1 MIHRRCIPIF
11 LLFTYWRIP
20 RPGDQMKQTCIFWGF
35 LLWNC
40 FFLDFHNYYLPSLA
54 SFLQLYVVPGPA
66 AQPCR
71 ETQQTVSPQNAMFG
85 NKEKVWQRWQK
96 SKKMASKF
104 HCTVN
109 ILLWTVT
116 TEWLS
121 VCLSVYP
128 LPLDDYLGLS
138 SINSSRIKYN
148 TELNHLDL
156 FGIIPTSVSCPIL
169 VTTCARQVPITPS
182 CMVSQIWNTSS
193 LWNDSSLSFI
203 LS

>member
-1 MIHRRCIPIF
+1 MLCLETRKKYGKDDKKAKKWPASSTVLSTSCYGQ
-11 LLFTYWRIP
+11 LL
-20 RPGDQMKQTCIFWGF
+20 
-35 LLWNC
+35 
-40 FFLDFHNYYLPSLA
+40 
-54 SFLQLYVVPGPA
+54 
-66 AQPCR
+66 
-71 ETQQTVSPQNAMFG
+71 
-85 NKEKVWQRWQK
+85 
-96 SKKMASKF
+96 
-104 HCTVN
+104 
-109 ILLWTVT
+109 
-116 TEWLS
+116 LS
-121 VCLSVYP
+121 DCVCLSVYP

-148 TELNHLDL
+148 TEFNHLDL

>member
-35 LLWNC
+35 HLWNC

-85 NKEKVWQRWQK
+85 NKKKSMAKMTKKQK
-96 SKKMASKF
+96 NGQQVPLYCQHLVMDSYYWV
-104 HCTVN
+104 TVC
-109 ILLWTVT
+109 
-116 TEWLS
+116 LS
-121 VCLSVYP
+121 VCLSLAP
-128 LPLDDYLGLS
+128 RRLPG
-138 SINSSRIKYN
+138 
-148 TELNHLDL
+148 
-156 FGIIPTSVSCPIL
+156 SVF
-169 VTTCARQVPITPS
+169 
-182 CMVSQIWNTSS
+182 N
-193 LWNDSSLSFI
+193 
-203 LS
+203 

>member
-85 NKEKVWQRWQK
+85 NKKKSMAKMTKKQK
-96 SKKMASKF
+96 NGQQVPLYCQHLVMDSYYW
-104 HCTVN
+104 V
-109 ILLWTVT
+109 
-116 TEWLS
+116 S